1 MAEHLL
7 LVATQ
12 VGILFAL
19 MAVGALCRR
28 LKLLDEAAV
37 KGLVNVLVLV
47 VTPALI
53 VHSFQRDFDPSKL
66 AALGTAFGIA
76 FAAHLVLIAAATGL
90 VRHRAADTR
99 CVLRLATVF
108 SNAGFM
114 GIPLE
119 NALFGAD
126 GVFYGIVYVVV
137 FNVVMWSWGFCTMK
151 GVSLRGLG
159 RAQLLTVFVNPG
171 TVGIALGL
179 PLFLGSVHLPA
190 VVARPVELLSDLNTP
205 VAMLVIGYYLAGA
218 RLGSVLRSGGAYL
231 AAAIRLVVYPLLL
244 LESCLLPSLHLL
256 LPGWQTSSPALSWN
270 GVPLGG
276 SPGFTGA
283 SLSSSTASLQI
294 VHLAWEPLQPPWAV
308 ARIPSHLP
316 FSLLGLCK
324 GELHARVCPLL
335 SILIQHLRSPPSNSP
350 APAGPPA
357 VQLLSDPVSLEV
369 VSDHTS

>member
-12 VGILFAL
+12 VGVLFAL

-28 LKLLDEAAV
+28 LKLVDDAAV

-53 VHSFQRDFDPSKL
+53 VHAFQRDFDPSKL

-76 FAAHLVLIAAATGL
+76 CAAHLVLIAVAMA
-90 VRHRAADTR
+90 VHRRGAADTR

-137 FNVVMWSWGFCTMK
+137 FNIVMWSWGFCTMK

-159 RAQLLTVFVNPG
+159 RAQMLTVFVNPG

-218 RLGSVLRSGGAYL
+218 RLGPVLRSGGAHL
-231 AAAIRLVVYPLLL
+231 AAFIRLLAYPLALL
-244 LESCLLPSLHLL
+244 AALYPLRAHLDA
-256 LPGWQTSSPALSWN
+256 TMACAL
-270 GVPLGG
+270 V
-276 SPGFTGA
+276 
-283 SLSSSTASLQI
+283 TA
-294 VHLAWEPLQPPWAV
+294 AAAPV
-308 ARIPSHLP
+308 AAMVSMFAAKFDRDVDMSV
-316 FSLLGLCK
+316 GLVS
-324 GELHARVCPLL
+324 GTTLL
-335 SILIQHLRSPPSNSP
+335 SIVTMP
-350 APAGPPA
+350 AVVALAMALLDFAPPA
-357 VQLLSDPVSLEV
+357 
-369 VSDHTS
+369 

>member
-12 VGILFAL
+12 VGVLFAL

-28 LKLLDEAAV
+28 LKLVDDAAV

-53 VHSFQRDFDPSKL
+53 VHAFQRDFDPSKL

-218 RLGSVLRSGGAYL
+218 RLGSVLRSGGEVRAHL
-231 AAAIRLVVYPLLL
+231 DATMACALVTAASAPVAAMVSMFAAKFNRDVDMSVGLV
-244 LESCLLPSLHLL
+244 S
-256 LPGWQTSSPALSWN
+256 GT
-270 GVPLGG
+270 
-276 SPGFTGA
+276 T
-283 SLSSSTASLQI
+283 
-294 VHLAWEPLQPPWAV
+294 
-308 ARIPSHLP
+308 
-316 FSLLGLCK
+316 
-324 GELHARVCPLL
+324 LL
-335 SILIQHLRSPPSNSP
+335 SIVTMP
-350 APAGPPA
+350 AVIALAMALLDFAPPA
-357 VQLLSDPVSLEV
+357 
-369 VSDHTS
+369 